1 MLHAHELRA
10 RRRGIEF
17 VLKDADGKWRSW
29 KQGHGNAC
37 NFYAELPSP
46 VS

>member
-1 MLHAHELRA
+1 M
-10 RRRGIEF
+10 EF

-29 KQGHGNAC
+29 KQGHGNPC

-46 VS
+46 IN